1 MTNVTKL
8 LYASNCAVISMLY
21 DKSSENDNIIEG
33 FTHMTTMNKG
43 NLVKGVTAGVIGIAG
58 ATLLSMA
65 TTSDVEAATTGTV
78 TYEPGATTVWDNS
91 DNPSPVRYL
100 VKDQTV
106 NIEGQK
112 QHDGE
117 TWYNIGNDEWV
128 PGKYLDV
135 KEEQDQ
141 AQAQASQAQ
150 AQQQAATQTQQAP
163 AAAANTSSSAAVQTA
178 IKAAQSQ
185 IGVPYVWGGATPGV
199 GLDCSGL
206 TQYALA
212 QAGVNVGH
220 NTVAQE
226 SAGQHVAVNQLK
238 AGDLVFWGNA
248 GATYHVALYI
258 GNNQYIAAPQPG
270 QSVEVQSVSNY
281 FMPSFGVRVL

>member
-1 MTNVTKL
+1 
-8 LYASNCAVISMLY
+8 
-21 DKSSENDNIIEG
+21 
-33 FTHMTTMNKG
+33 MTTISKG

-58 ATLLSMA
+58 ATLLSVA
-65 TTSDVEAATTGTV
+65 TPSNVEAATTGTV

-91 DNPSPVRYL
+91 NTPSPVRYL

-112 QHDGE
+112 QQAGE
-117 TWYNIGNDEWV
+117 TWYNIGDDEWV
-128 PGKYLDV
+128 PGKYLNVTEDGNT
-135 KEEQDQ
+135 

-150 AQQQAATQTQQAP
+150 AQQAVAQTQQTTAT
-163 AAAANTSSSAAVQTA
+163 ATTTSSSAVQTA
-178 IKAAQSQ
+178 INAAKSQ
-185 IGVPYVWGGATPGV
+185 IGVPYVWGGTTPGV

-206 TQYALA
+206 TQYALG
-212 QAGVNVGH
+212 QAGVQVGR

-226 SAGQHVAVNQLK
+226 SAGQQVAISQLQ

-270 QSVEVQSVSNY
+270 QSVEVESVSSY
-281 FMPSFGVRVL
+281 FMPSFGVRAL

>member
-1 MTNVTKL
+1 
-8 LYASNCAVISMLY
+8 
-21 DKSSENDNIIEG
+21 
-33 FTHMTTMNKG
+33 MTTISKR

-58 ATLLSMA
+58 ATLLSVA
-65 TTSDVEAATTGTV
+65 TTSDVQAATTGTV
-78 TYEPGATTVWDNS
+78 TYEPGATTVWNNS
-91 DNPSPVRYL
+91 DTPSPIRYL

-112 QHDGE
+112 QHAGE

-128 PGKYLDV
+128 PGKYLNVTEDGNT
-135 KEEQDQ
+135 

-150 AQQQAATQTQQAP
+150 AQQAAAQTQTAATTTAT
-163 AAAANTSSSAAVQTA
+163 AAATTATTSSTGAVQTA
-178 IKAAQSQ
+178 INAAKSQ

-212 QAGVNVGH
+212 QAGVQVGH

-226 SAGQHVAVNQLK
+226 SAGQKVAVNQLQ
-238 AGDLVFWGNA
+238 AGDLVFWGSA

-270 QSVEVQSVSNY
+270 QSVEVESISSY
-281 FMPSFGVRVL
+281 FMPSFGVRAL

>member
-1 MTNVTKL
+1 
-8 LYASNCAVISMLY
+8 
-21 DKSSENDNIIEG
+21 
-33 FTHMTTMNKG
+33 MTTISKR

-58 ATLLSMA
+58 ATLLSVA
-65 TTSDVEAATTGTV
+65 TTSDVQAATTGTV

-91 DNPSPVRYL
+91 DTPSPIRYL

-112 QHDGE
+112 QHAGE

-128 PGKYLDV
+128 PGKYLNVTEDGNT
-135 KEEQDQ
+135 
-141 AQAQASQAQ
+141 AQAQASKAQ
-150 AQQQAATQTQQAP
+150 AQQAAAQTQTAATTTAT
-163 AAAANTSSSAAVQTA
+163 AAATTATTSSTGAVQTA
-178 IKAAQSQ
+178 INAAKSQ

-212 QAGVNVGH
+212 QAGVQVGH

-226 SAGQHVAVNQLK
+226 SAGQEVAVSQLQ
-238 AGDLVFWGNA
+238 AGDLVFWGSA

-270 QSVEVQSVSNY
+270 QSVEVESISSY
-281 FMPSFGVRVL
+281 FMPSFGVRAL

>member
-1 MTNVTKL
+1 
-8 LYASNCAVISMLY
+8 
-21 DKSSENDNIIEG
+21 
-33 FTHMTTMNKG
+33 MTTISKQK
-43 NLVKGVTAGVIGIAG
+43 LVKGVTAGIIGIAG
-58 ATLLSMA
+58 ATLLSVA

-91 DNPSPVRYL
+91 NTPSPIRYL

-112 QHDGE
+112 QQAGE
-117 TWYNIGNDEWV
+117 TWYNIGNNEWV
-128 PGKYLDV
+128 PGKYLNVTEDGNT
-135 KEEQDQ
+135 

-150 AQQQAATQTQQAP
+150 AQQAAAATTTTTAAAATTAP
-163 AAAANTSSSAAVQTA
+163 AATTTTTTSSSSAVQTA
-178 IKAAQSQ
+178 INAAKSQ
-185 IGVPYVWGGATPGV
+185 IGVPYVWGGATAGV

-212 QAGVNVGH
+212 QAGVQVGH

-226 SAGQHVAVNQLK
+226 SAGQKVSVSQLQ
-238 AGDLVFWGNA
+238 AGDLVFWGSA

-258 GNNQYIAAPQPG
+258 GNNQYVAAPQPG
-270 QSVEVQSVSNY
+270 QSVEIESISSY
-281 FMPSFGVRVL
+281 YMPSFGVRAL